1 MCNCGDMVNMVFNS
15 TIVVSGHGEAIVV
28 STGMNTKV
36 GKIASLIMQDEA
48 PETPIQK
55 KLRRSRKKTRTCSI
69 NNMLF
74 NLYNWNY

>member
-1 MCNCGDMVNMVFNS
+1 MVNMVFNS
-15 TIVVSGHGEAIVV
+15 TIAVSGHGEAIVV

-55 KLRRSRKKTRTCSI
+55 KLR
-69 NNMLF
+69 
-74 NLYNWNY
+74 